1 MARVPSL
8 LCALLIVYLAYHAV
22 QGERGLI
29 AYYQLYQQV
38 GQANTFHASLKAS
51 RERLQT
57 RVNLLIPS
65 SLDRDM
71 LDERARFMLGYSHPD
86 EVIILVGNSRAFPK
100 KNESNRP

>member
-1 MARVPSL
+1 MKLLAEIRSRARHVIGPV

-38 GQANTFHASLKAS
+38 GQAKTFRASLDVN
-51 RERLQT
+51 RQRLQT
-57 RVNLLIPS
+57 RVNLLLPA

-86 EVIILVGNSRAFPK
+86 EIVIFIK
-100 KNESNRP
+100 